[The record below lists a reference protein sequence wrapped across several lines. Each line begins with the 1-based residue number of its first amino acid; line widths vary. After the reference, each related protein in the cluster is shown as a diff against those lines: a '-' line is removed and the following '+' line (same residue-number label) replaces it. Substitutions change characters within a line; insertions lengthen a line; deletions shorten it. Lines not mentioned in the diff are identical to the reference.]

1 MSSSPIRSW
10 GALYEFLGY
19 PEPED
24 PELTRAVII
33 TFFIAPHQNPVIA
46 SENFFVRIRLH
57 SHLSA
62 APVRHFGEVT
72 TAHTATANFSD
83 AELLV
88 LPRLAA
94 MQMSHRAKCKR
105 RGERGK
111 HE

>member
-24 PELTRAVII
+24 PELTGAVII
-33 TFFIAPHQNPVIA
+33 TFFNAPHQNPVIA

-72 TAHTATANFSD
+72 NRPQTILPPQTIGGISV
-83 AELLV
+83 EV
-88 LPRLAA
+88 LQIAIPL
-94 MQMSHRAKCKR
+94 SCVSTYV
-105 RGERGK
+105 GT
-111 HE
+111 

>member
-33 TFFIAPHQNPVIA
+33 TFFEAPHQNLVIA
-46 SENFFVRIRLH
+46 SENFFVRIKLH

-62 APVRHFGEVT
+62 VPVRHFGKVTNRLQTILPLQTMAGISVEVLQIAIPPSCVSSYT
-72 TAHTATANFSD
+72 GT
-83 AELLV
+83 
-88 LPRLAA
+88 
-94 MQMSHRAKCKR
+94 
-105 RGERGK
+105 
-111 HE
+111 

>member
-10 GALYEFLGY
+10 GALNEFLGY

-33 TFFIAPHQNPVIA
+33 TFFTAPHQNPVIA

-72 TAHTATANFSD
+72 NRLQTILPLQTMAGISV
-83 AELLV
+83 EV
-88 LPRLAA
+88 LPIAIPLRCV
-94 MQMSHRAKCKR
+94 SSYT
-105 RGERGK
+105 GT
-111 HE
+111 